1 MKGMKFDMSGAAI
14 ASSTLMAIAKAKLKV
29 NAVSVACIVDNA
41 IGAKGTLPESIIKS
55 LNGKTVQ
62 IDNTDAEGRLIL
74 ADGITHA
81 IRTLKVSNI
90 IELST
95 LTGGIVIALGTKITG
110 TYSNCDKMFC
120 RFQKAACHSRED
132 I

>member
-1 MKGMKFDMSGAAI
+1 MTCLELAI

-62 IDNTDAEGRLIL
+62 IDNTDAEGRLIWL
-74 ADGITHA
+74 TESPMQFVP
-81 IRTLKVSNI
+81 LKSQI
-90 IELST
+90 LLSC
-95 LTGGIVIALGTKITG
+95 LP
-110 TYSNCDKMFC
+110 
-120 RFQKAACHSRED
+120 
-132 I
+132 